1 MTHDKIDLQIE
12 GIISNIKQME
22 KMIQEKRHRR
32 DVALDIIA
40 TKKEEVKAWDNEIKI
55 LLDYMHESED
65 LVITL
70 KVWWN
75 NVI

>member
-70 KVWWN
+70 KV
-75 NVI
+75 